1 MDSTIAATLG
11 NEDSRV
17 GCRVSPAA
25 GAAKAV
31 SAAAEDG
38 AGGLNQQAPEQND
51 IVTPCRAGPDVRVSG
66 RGDPH
71 PEGALHTVTLLGT
84 LPHDELVSEEDNR
97 GFGLIFAGVDQCGEL
112 VANGIGSIVGFGR
125 KDQHRLFA
133 VDLVPG
139 RYTLQTPRQYEE
151 QQNQQVL
158 NFLLHRISR
167 ISRCKDTLFRAEN
180 TNPRQFFLKKSVF
193 RLRNRG
199 HERPSGV
206 RIRNPEKYRHFCLFA
221 PKRIFGN
228 NSKTFIICECK
239 YRMGNDRQ
247 GPLTSPITKTNLL
260 VNRARHLSPQNMA
273 IWLTS
278 CLQSFNKKDKIIREQ
293 AGEIGQLRDRIS
305 VMGQNGWGYPYGKK
319 QHQLY
324 LPPQKKRLY
333 Y

>member
-180 TNPRQFFLKKSVF
+180 TNPRQKSLFLGFETEGTNGRRASVS
-193 RLRNRG
+193 
-199 HERPSGV
+199 E
-206 RIRNPEKYRHFCLFA
+206 IRKNIGIFAYSPPNVSLGIIPKHSLFA
-221 PKRIFGN
+221 N
-228 NSKTFIICECK
+228 
-239 YRMGNDRQ
+239 
-247 GPLTSPITKTNLL
+247 
-260 VNRARHLSPQNMA
+260 VNTG
-273 IWLTS
+273 W
-278 CLQSFNKKDKIIREQ
+278 
-293 AGEIGQLRDRIS
+293 
-305 VMGQNGWGYPYGKK
+305 VMTGRG
-319 QHQLY
+319 L
-324 LPPQKKRLY
+324 
-333 Y
+333 